1 MFDLTPGSD
10 ESGSNING
18 FLITHCRWLKKNKF
32 AAQVF
37 CSPLGQ
43 HDDLTTP
50 GSASRSE
57 K

>member
-43 HDDLTTP
+43 HDDLATP